1 MKNLAENDLPLSHD
15 PDENKRMENELLQLK
30 LMAEL
35 GVEAHISENTPP
47 SIENIFLKNML
58 AFEAGLAKA
67 EEIRIYKLIGEPDF
81 IPEAKLDDLSLEA
94 AFNKLMD
101 LMNQK
106 QIALDFSGHY
116 DCRTKY
122 KFITEELFEEEVMNV
137 QLPGMIMHFVY
148 EEFHPN
154 HTLDIGHKAEKFISA
169 WFRQEKE
176 HLLFSLA
183 DELILPDGGIWNKD
197 RVMDKLTKIFDRYP
211 HFKNGRYIIANINF
225 ELQEDAGMA
234 YAEGIMKYTAF
245 TEDQDKIQ
253 LEGPF
258 KLYFTLEY
266 EWWSVYYF
274 VLPGFEFSA
283 IYPPPQ

>member
-1 MKNLAENDLPLSHD
+1 MKKISDNNLPLSYD
-15 PDENKRMENELLQLK
+15 PDENKRMENELLHLK
-30 LMAEL
+30 LKAEL

-58 AFEAGLAKA
+58 AFEAGLAEA
-67 EEIRIYKLIGEPDF
+67 EQIRIFELIAEPDF

-94 AFNKLMD
+94 AYNKLMD
-101 LMNQK
+101 LMNRK
-106 QIALDFSGHY
+106 QIALDFLGSY
-116 DCRTKY
+116 DCRMKY
-122 KFITEELFEEEVMNV
+122 KFITEELFEEKVMNMA
-137 QLPGMIMHFVY
+137 LPGMIMHFIY

-154 HTLDIGHKAEKFISA
+154 HKLDIEEKAEKFISS

-176 HLLFSLA
+176 HLSFSLA
-183 DELILPDGGIWNKD
+183 DELILPDGRIWNKA
-197 RVMDKLTKIFDRYP
+197 RVMDKLAKIFDSYP
-211 HFKNGRYIIANINF
+211 HFKNSRYIIADVNF
-225 ELQEDAGMA
+225 ELQEDVGMA

-274 VLPGFEFSA
+274 VLPGFEFSD
-283 IYPPPQ
+283 I

>member
-1 MKNLAENDLPLSHD
+1 MKKISDNNLPLSYD

-30 LMAEL
+30 LKAEL

-67 EEIRIYKLIGEPDF
+67 EEIRIYELIAEPDF

-106 QIALDFSGHY
+106 QIALDFLGSY

-122 KFITEELFEEEVMNV
+122 KFITEELFEEKVMNV
-137 QLPGMIMHFVY
+137 ALPGMIMHFVY

-154 HTLDIGHKAEKFISA
+154 HTLDIGHKAAKFISS
-169 WFRQEKE
+169 WFSQEKE
-176 HLLFSLA
+176 HLSFSLA
-183 DELILPDGGIWNKD
+183 DELILPNGKIWNKD
-197 RVMDKLTKIFDRYP
+197 RVMDKFSKVFDSYP
-211 HFKNGRYIIANINF
+211 QFKNGNYAMTDVNF
-225 ELQEDAGMA
+225 ELQEDVGMA

-245 TEDQDKIQ
+245 TEDLDRIQ

-266 EWWSVYYF
+266 EWWSIYYF
-274 VLPGFEFSA
+274 VLPGFEFSD
-283 IYPPPQ
+283 I